1 MLKTWN
7 QMTPEEKVGAFT
19 KFKIEMAKL
28 GFQVSDKGTTQM
40 DTNELHQERANL
52 RRALNALQ
60 DRTTDAKRS
69 PTEDELQMMDIAAT
83 LIAQVSN
90 AIDLNVAA
98 ESHFGRTGRAS
109 ASSSGWRDAE
119 GRTVRVLSKGER
131 VADAFPRSEG
141 IATVGFGE
149 VIRMMAVG
157 QGRPEVRNALS
168 EGTNSA
174 GGYTVPTYLLGEL
187 IDRLRSQS
195 VAIQAGARTVM
206 LDTQKVS
213 IARLATDPTVSWR
226 SENAAVGTGDPT
238 FENVQFTARSL
249 ACLVKCSRELIED
262 SVNLEEALR
271 NAFAQ
276 AMALE
281 IDRVA
286 LLGTGTPPEP
296 GGIFTTA
303 NVNSVSMGTNGAQLT
318 NWDNVLDALYEIEL
332 DNGGTVTALAMH
344 PRTWR
349 TIQKFKD
356 STNQPLLPPPG
367 VAEIPMLRTTQIPIT
382 QTQGTSNDC
391 SSIIGGNFEQLMIG
405 VRSELSIQ
413 LLRELYA
420 ENGQFGFVAHLRAD
434 VQLAHPESFVKL
446 IGIKP

>member
-1 MLKTWN
+1 MKTWN
-7 QMTPEEKVGAFT
+7 QMSQEERNVAFS
-19 KFKIEMAKL
+19 KFKLELAKQ
-28 GFQVSDKGTTQM
+28 GFQISDKHSSQM
-40 DTNELHQERANL
+40 DNSERHHERANL
-52 RRALNALQ
+52 RRALNAIQ
-60 DRTTDAKRS
+60 DRLQDAKRAAN
-69 PTEDELQMMDIAAT
+69 EDEMLMMDICAT
-83 LIAQVSN
+83 FISDLSN
-90 AIDLNVAA
+90 KIDMQTAMQDR
-98 ESHFGRTGRAS
+98 FGTSSRAT
-109 ASSSGWRDAE
+109 ASGWRDSV
-119 GRTVRVLSKGER
+119 GRPVRVLSKGER

-141 IATVGFGE
+141 IAQVGFGE

-157 QGRPEVRNALS
+157 QGRLEVRNALS

-174 GGYTVPTYLLGEL
+174 GGYTVPSYLLGEL

-286 LLGTGTPPEP
+286 LLGSGTPPEP
-296 GGIFTTA
+296 GGIFNTA
-303 NVNSVSMGTNGAQLT
+303 NVNSVSMGTDGAALT
-318 NWDNVLDALYEIEL
+318 NWDKVLDALYEIEL

-349 TIQKFKD
+349 VIQGFKD
-356 STNQPLLPPPG
+356 TTNQPLLPPPG
-367 VAEIPMLRTTQIPIT
+367 VAEIPMLRTTQIPIN
-382 QTQGTSNDC
+382 QTQGVATTC
-391 SSIIGGNFEQLMIG
+391 SSIIGGNFEELMIG